1 VKKTKGKN
9 GKTSVTF
16 ELPPDIVAGKAVV
29 IGDFNGWEGGVPMKR
44 RRDGSFSTTLRLGP
58 GRYRYRYLLDDERWE
73 NDWAAD
79 AYEPN
84 SYGSEDSVLEVTPP
98 A

>member
-1 VKKTKGKN
+1 MKKKAIRN

-16 ELPPDIVAGKAVV
+16 ELPGQVVADSAVV
-29 IGDFNGWEGGVPMKR
+29 IGDFNGWQDGKPMKR
-44 RRDGSFSTTLRLGP
+44 RRDGSFSATLRLDP

-73 NDWAAD
+73 NDWSAD

-84 SYGSEDSVLEVTPP
+84 GFGSDDSILVV
-98 A
+98 

>member
-1 VKKTKGKN
+1 MKKTPTLN

-16 ELPPDIVAGKAVV
+16 ELPPVIAATSAAVY
-29 IGDFNGWEGGVPMKR
+29 GDFNGWQDGKPMKR
-44 RRDGSFSTTLRLGP
+44 RRDGSFSATLRLGP
-58 GRYRYRYLLDDERWE
+58 GRYRFRYLLDNERWE

-84 SYGSEDSVLEVTPP
+84 GFGSDDSVLVV
-98 A
+98 

>member
-1 VKKTKGKN
+1 MKKKATRN

-16 ELPPDIVAGKAVV
+16 ELPSDVVADHAVV
-29 IGDFNGWEGGVPMKR
+29 IGDFNGWQDGKPMKR
-44 RRDGSFSTTLRLGP
+44 RRDGSFSATLRLDP

-73 NDWAAD
+73 NDWSAD

-84 SYGSEDSVLEVTPP
+84 SYGSDDSVVVL
-98 A
+98 

>member
-1 VKKTKGKN
+1 VKKKAIRN

-16 ELPPDIVAGKAVV
+16 ELPSQIVAASAVV
-29 IGDFNGWEGGVPMKR
+29 VGDFNGWQPATPMKR
-44 RRDGSFSTTLRLGP
+44 RRDGSFSATVRLDP

-73 NDWAAD
+73 NDWSAD

-84 SYGSEDSVLEVTPP
+84 AFGSDDSVLVL
-98 A
+98 